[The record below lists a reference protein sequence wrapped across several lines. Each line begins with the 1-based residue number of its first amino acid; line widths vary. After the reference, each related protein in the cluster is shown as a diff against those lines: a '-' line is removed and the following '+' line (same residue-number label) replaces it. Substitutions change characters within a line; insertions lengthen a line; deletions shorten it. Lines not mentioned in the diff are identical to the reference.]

1 MKRIRR
7 SGEKKEYPFIH
18 AVPGAIRMD
27 QRKRPSFSVIDSY
40 FEISTNTLLYDTP
53 EKNQTR
59 SKERIFMRER
69 VISDKVIRR
78 MEAGELPVT
87 RGELDRAAEN
97 ISALAKLHGVP
108 EAEIRSGISQAIQA
122 FCGSQNPRAQALQ
135 RTVPFSGS
143 NPSPEEFLLWF
154 RNLFIAAMEEQMRG
168 EEKHCIRECCYT
180 EKR

>member
-1 MKRIRR
+1 
-7 SGEKKEYPFIH
+7 
-18 AVPGAIRMD
+18 
-27 QRKRPSFSVIDSY
+27 
-40 FEISTNTLLYDTP
+40 
-53 EKNQTR
+53 
-59 SKERIFMRER
+59 MRER

-108 EAEIRSGISQAIQA
+108 EAEVRSEISQAIQA
-122 FCGSQNPRAQALQ
+122 FCSSQNPSAQALQ
-135 RTVPFSGS
+135 RTFRFNGS

-154 RNLFIAAMEEQMRG
+154 RNLFIAAMEEQMREG
-168 EEKHCIRECCYT
+168 KRCIRECCYT